1 MKASPSIELIWQLA
15 AREATVGKFAEI
27 KPEHFCI
34 ALMKLSELPV
44 NDAMDISPDSKVARQ
59 LADEV
64 SAVRRDL
71 GDRGIDAKRIRR
83 ELRSQLGV
91 GQGSVDGS
99 SIHRSPESR
108 SIFDTAVR
116 LVGKSGDGMLRPS
129 HILEALFSSPTKAM
143 VSVFES
149 AGGQAFLCP
158 GALKPPMLTEFSY
171 DLTDMA
177 ARGKLSKVAGARKA
191 EAKALLQRLAQA
203 DRKSLLLV
211 CDTQFAG
218 RSVILAA
225 AHAVANGDSPFEKQ
239 EIRLLDLRF
248 YSPVQNGIMFK
259 WEIGLKPLL
268 DDQHYC
274 MRCGAVTDPESNC
287 ILMDDF
293 GGCCERCRDKQLF
306 ADEQLHE
313 AFGEA
318 ATSKGVV
325 LVLPDMISNRRKEEV
340 AAWTDAL
347 KAGFSEGTV
356 QCICLVTSSDY
367 RSYLE
372 KDRDWGKLAHVMWIR
387 DEAGGDIPDEL

>member
-44 NDAMDISPDSKVARQ
+44 NDAMDISPDAKVARQ

-64 SAVRRDL
+64 SAIRRDL
-71 GDRGIDAKRIRR
+71 GDRGIDARR
-83 ELRSQLGV
+83 VRRKLRSQLGV
-91 GQGSVDGS
+91 GEGAAEGGSV
-99 SIHRSPESR
+99 HRSEASR
-108 SIFDTAVR
+108 SLFNAAIGLAGR
-116 LVGKSGDGMLRPS
+116 SGDEMLRPG

-149 AGGQAFLCP
+149 AGGQASPCLAFL
-158 GALKPPMLTEFSY
+158 KTPMLTKFSY

-177 ARGKLSKVAGARKA
+177 GRGKLSEAAGVRKA

-225 AHAVANGDSPFEKQ
+225 AHAVANGDCPFEKR

-248 YSPVQNGIMFK
+248 HSLVQEGIMFQ

-274 MRCGAVTDPESNC
+274 IRCGAVTDPESNC
-287 ILMDDF
+287 ILIDDF
-293 GGCCERCRDKQLF
+293 GRCCERCRGKQLL
-306 ADEQLHE
+306 AAEKLHE
-313 AFGEA
+313 AFREA
-318 ATSKGVV
+318 ATAKGIV
-325 LVLPDMISNRRKEEV
+325 LLLPEMISHRGKEEV
-340 AAWTDAL
+340 VAWTDAL
-347 KAGFSEGTV
+347 KAGISEGAV
-356 QCICLVTSSDY
+356 QCICLVTSLTY
-367 RSYLE
+367 QNWLE
-372 KDRDWGKLAHVMWIR
+372 KDKDWRKLAHVMWIR
-387 DEAGGDIPDEL
+387 DEARGDIPDEL